1 MPTNNS
7 KGYKKGI
14 TTKSVKG
21 AKEAVENLSDEYFIG
36 AFWLL
41 IVYKVL
47 FLLFYFLEFQLCNFI
62 L

>member
-14 TTKSVKG
+14 MTKSVKG

-36 AFWLL
+36 TFWLL
-41 IVYKVL
+41 IIYKEL

>member
-1 MPTNNS
+1 M
-7 KGYKKGI
+7 
-14 TTKSVKG
+14 TKSVKG

-36 AFWLL
+36 TFWLL
-41 IVYKVL
+41 IIYKEL

>member
-1 MPTNNS
+1 M
-7 KGYKKGI
+7 
-14 TTKSVKG
+14 KG
-21 AKEAVENLSDEYFIG
+21 AKEAVENLSVEYFIG